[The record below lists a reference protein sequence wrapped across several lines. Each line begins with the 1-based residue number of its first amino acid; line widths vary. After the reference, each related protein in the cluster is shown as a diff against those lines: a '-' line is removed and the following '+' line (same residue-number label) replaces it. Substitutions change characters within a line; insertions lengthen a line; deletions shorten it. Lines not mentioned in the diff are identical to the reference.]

1 MPVVN
6 PSGASLQCAQSG
18 RLRRREYPCPER
30 AEIGHSAGWMFA
42 ELDRKRLVGRLRATH
57 KFATAPFNAAP
68 GNRSLAEDQ
77 TQRLID
83 PTPGHDSGGN
93 AWVIINELWY
103 KCIMQRKFF
112 LDNVRP
118 IMFLFRS

>member
-1 MPVVN
+1 
-6 PSGASLQCAQSG
+6 
-18 RLRRREYPCPER
+18 
-30 AEIGHSAGWMFA
+30 MFA

-103 KCIMQRKFF
+103 KCIMHRKFF